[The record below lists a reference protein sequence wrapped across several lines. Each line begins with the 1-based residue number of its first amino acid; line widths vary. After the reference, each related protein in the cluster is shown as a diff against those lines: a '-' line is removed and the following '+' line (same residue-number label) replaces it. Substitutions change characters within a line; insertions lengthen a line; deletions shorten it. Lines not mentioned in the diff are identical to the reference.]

1 MFRNEFSYVVNYK
14 RMIIKNGGIFMKK
27 IFKRNCMKKV
37 VSLML
42 IVALSL
48 SVAESIGSTK
58 VVYAE
63 ESNLATSQPENTDT
77 YVENVEP
84 VKPVITLKRKNKKV
98 TVTIKNWQENTGY
111 QVYVKK
117 RGKYKQIKTIKK
129 NKYSFK
135 FDKRKLCRVK
145 VRAAKKVN
153 GKAVFS
159 DFARKTLDYGL
170 TNADNW
176 SDAYKVMHK
185 YLKNN
190 RQYMGRKGI
199 KNFYLYEDKGVCFIR
214 VRDYDDIGIGNWYWL
229 EYIKKVANHNTKVHQ
244 SYKVKFEMRSE
255 RKICALYGKML
266 IMKNGKIILKVKSGK
281 LVNKKLKIRKR
292 YKIVLKQ
299 LDENSKIDIYN

>member
-1 MFRNEFSYVVNYK
+1 
-14 RMIIKNGGIFMKK
+14 MKK
-27 IFKRNCMKKV
+27 RILKTILV
-37 VSLML
+37 LL
-42 IVALSL
+42 LAI
-48 SVAESIGSTK
+48 STLLDN
-58 VVYAE
+58 VQPIYAVE
-63 ESNLATSQPENTDT
+63 NNQNTSQPENTDI

-145 VRAAKKVN
+145 VRTAKKVN
-153 GKAVFS
+153 GKTVFS
-159 DFARKTLDYGL
+159 DFAKKTLDYGL

-190 RQYMGRKGI
+190 NQYMGRKGI
-199 KNFYLYEDKGVCFIR
+199 KNFYLYGDHNMCFLTVKNNYDTTGVGHP
-214 VRDYDDIGIGNWYWL
+214 YLL
-229 EYIKKVANHNTKVHQ
+229 EYIKKVVNHDPKIRQNYSVRFVMRGDTV
-244 SYKVKFEMRSE
+244 SYGM
-255 RKICALYGKML
+255 YGKML

>member
-1 MFRNEFSYVVNYK
+1 MK
-14 RMIIKNGGIFMKK
+14 RA
-27 IFKRNCMKKV
+27 
-37 VSLML
+37 VSLVL

-145 VRAAKKVN
+145 VRTVKKVD
-153 GKAVFS
+153 GKTVFS
-159 DFARKTLDYGL
+159 DFAKKTLDYGL

-190 RQYMGRKGI
+190 NQYMGRKGI

-214 VRDYDDIGIGNWYWL
+214 VRDYDDI
-229 EYIKKVANHNTKVHQ
+229 
-244 SYKVKFEMRSE
+244 
-255 RKICALYGKML
+255 
-266 IMKNGKIILKVKSGK
+266 
-281 LVNKKLKIRKR
+281 
-292 YKIVLKQ
+292 
-299 LDENSKIDIYN
+299 DIYN

>member
-1 MFRNEFSYVVNYK
+1 
-14 RMIIKNGGIFMKK
+14 MKK
-27 IFKRNCMKKV
+27 RILKTILV
-37 VSLML
+37 LL
-42 IVALSL
+42 LAI
-48 SVAESIGSTK
+48 STLLDN
-58 VVYAE
+58 VQPIYAVE
-63 ESNLATSQPENTDT
+63 NNQNTSQPENTDT
-77 YVENVEP
+77 YAENVEP
-84 VKPVITLKRKNKKV
+84 VKPVITLKRKKKKV

-153 GKAVFS
+153 GKTVFS
-159 DFARKTLDYGL
+159 DFAKKTLDYGL

-190 RQYMGRKGI
+190 NQYMGRKGI
-199 KNFYLYEDKGVCFIR
+199 RCFYLLELKGECFIK
-214 VRDYDDIGIGNWYWL
+214 VRDYDEPGVGNGNLYRL
-229 EYIKKVANHNTKVHQ
+229 MCIRKTVNHNTKVRK
-244 SYKVKFEMRSE
+244 SYNVKFEMRCDYE
-255 RKICALYGKML
+255 VPALYGKML

>member
-1 MFRNEFSYVVNYK
+1 
-14 RMIIKNGGIFMKK
+14 MKK
-27 IFKRNCMKKV
+27 EIFKKNLKV
-37 VSLML
+37 VLALLLTIAILTNSVEL
-42 IVALSL
+42 IN
-48 SVAESIGSTK
+48 
-58 VVYAE
+58 AE

-98 TVTIKNWQENTGY
+98 TVTIKNWQENTRY

-153 GKAVFS
+153 GKTVFS
-159 DFARKTLDYGL
+159 DFAKKTLDYGL

-190 RQYMGRKGI
+190 NQYMGRKGI
-199 KNFYLYEDKGVCFIR
+199 RCFYLLELKGECFIK
-214 VRDYDDIGIGNWYWL
+214 VRDYDEPGIGNGNLYRL
-229 EYIKKVANHNTKVHQ
+229 EYIRKTVNHNTKVHR
-244 SYKVKFEMRSE
+244 SYNVKFEMRCDYE
-255 RKICALYGKML
+255 VFALYGKML
-266 IMKNGKIILKVKSGK
+266 IMKNGKMILKIKSGK
-281 LVNKKLKIRKR
+281 LINKKLKIRKR
-292 YKIVLKQ
+292 YRIVLKE
-299 LDENSKIDIYN
+299 LDENSKLFY

>member
-1 MFRNEFSYVVNYK
+1 
-14 RMIIKNGGIFMKK
+14 MKK
-27 IFKRNCMKKV
+27 RILKTILV
-37 VSLML
+37 LL
-42 IVALSL
+42 LAI
-48 SVAESIGSTK
+48 STLLDN
-58 VVYAE
+58 VQPIYAVE
-63 ESNLATSQPENTDT
+63 NNQNTSQPENTDT
-77 YVENVEP
+77 YAENVEP

-145 VRAAKKVN
+145 VRAAKKVE
-153 GKAVFS
+153 GKTVFS
-159 DFARKTLDYGL
+159 DFAKKTLDYGL

-190 RQYMGRKGI
+190 NQYMGRKGI
-199 KNFYLYEDKGVCFIR
+199 KNFYLYGDHNMCFLTVKNNYDTTGVGHP
-214 VRDYDDIGIGNWYWL
+214 YLL
-229 EYIKKVANHNTKVHQ
+229 EYIKKVVNHDPKIRQ
-244 SYKVKFEMRSE
+244 SYNVRFVMRGDTVSYGM
-255 RKICALYGKML
+255 YGKML

-292 YKIVLKQ
+292 YRIVLKE
-299 LDENSKIDIYN
+299 LDEDGKLFY

>member
-1 MFRNEFSYVVNYK
+1 
-14 RMIIKNGGIFMKK
+14 MKK
-27 IFKRNCMKKV
+27 RILKTILV
-37 VSLML
+37 LL
-42 IVALSL
+42 LAI
-48 SVAESIGSTK
+48 STLLDN
-58 VVYAE
+58 VQPIYAVE
-63 ESNLATSQPENTDT
+63 NNQNTSQPENTDT
-77 YVENVEP
+77 YAENVEP

-145 VRAAKKVN
+145 VRAAKKVE
-153 GKAVFS
+153 GKTVFS
-159 DFARKTLDYGL
+159 DFAKKTLDYGL

-190 RQYMGRKGI
+190 NQYMGRKGI
-199 KNFYLYEDKGVCFIR
+199 KNFYLYGDHNMCFLTVKNNYDTTGVGHP
-214 VRDYDDIGIGNWYWL
+214 YLL
-229 EYIKKVANHNTKVHQ
+229 EYIKKVVNHDPKIRQ
-244 SYKVKFEMRSE
+244 SYNVRFVMRGDTVSYGM
-255 RKICALYGKML
+255 YGKML

-292 YKIVLKQ
+292 YRIVLKE

>member
-1 MFRNEFSYVVNYK
+1 
-14 RMIIKNGGIFMKK
+14 MKK
-27 IFKRNCMKKV
+27 FIKGNCMKRA
-37 VSLML
+37 VSLVL

-63 ESNLATSQPENTDT
+63 ESNLATSQLENTDT
-77 YVENVEP
+77 YAENVEP

-153 GKAVFS
+153 GKTIFS
-159 DFARKTLDYGL
+159 DFAKKTLDYGL

-190 RQYMGRKGI
+190 NQYMGRKGI

>member
-1 MFRNEFSYVVNYK
+1 
-14 RMIIKNGGIFMKK
+14 MKK
-27 IFKRNCMKKV
+27 RILKTILV
-37 VSLML
+37 LL
-42 IVALSL
+42 LAI
-48 SVAESIGSTK
+48 STLLDN
-58 VVYAE
+58 VQPIYAVE
-63 ESNLATSQPENTDT
+63 NNQNTSQPENTGT
-77 YVENVEP
+77 YAENVEP
-84 VKPVITLKRKNKKV
+84 VKPVITLKRNNKKV

-145 VRAAKKVN
+145 VRAAKKVE
-153 GKAVFS
+153 GKTVFS
-159 DFARKTLDYGL
+159 DFAKKTLDYGL

-190 RQYMGRKGI
+190 NQYMGRKGI
-199 KNFYLYEDKGVCFIR
+199 KNFYLYGDHNMCFLTVKNNYDTTGVGHP
-214 VRDYDDIGIGNWYWL
+214 YLL
-229 EYIKKVANHNTKVHQ
+229 EYIKKVVNHDPKIRQNYSVRFVMRGDTV
-244 SYKVKFEMRSE
+244 SYGM
-255 RKICALYGKML
+255 YGKML

>member
-1 MFRNEFSYVVNYK
+1 
-14 RMIIKNGGIFMKK
+14 MKK
-27 IFKRNCMKKV
+27 GILKTILV
-37 VSLML
+37 LL
-42 IVALSL
+42 LTI
-48 SVAESIGSTK
+48 STLLDN
-58 VVYAE
+58 VQPINAVE
-63 ESNLATSQPENTDT
+63 NNQNTSQPENTDT
-77 YVENVEP
+77 YAENVQP

-145 VRAAKKVN
+145 VRAVKKVD
-153 GKAVFS
+153 GKTVFS
-159 DFARKTLDYGL
+159 DFAKKTLDYGL

-190 RQYMGRKGI
+190 NQYMGRKGI
-199 KNFYLYEDKGVCFIR
+199 KNFYLYGDHNMCFLTVKNNYDTTGVGHP
-214 VRDYDDIGIGNWYWL
+214 YLL
-229 EYIKKVANHNTKVHQ
+229 EYIKKVVNHDPKIRQNYSVRFVMRGDTV
-244 SYKVKFEMRSE
+244 SYGM
-255 RKICALYGKML
+255 YGKML
-266 IMKNGKIILKVKSGK
+266 IMRNGKIILKVKSGK

>member
-1 MFRNEFSYVVNYK
+1 
-14 RMIIKNGGIFMKK
+14 MKK
-27 IFKRNCMKKV
+27 GILKTILV
-37 VSLML
+37 LL
-42 IVALSL
+42 LTI
-48 SVAESIGSTK
+48 STLLDN
-58 VVYAE
+58 VQPINAVE
-63 ESNLATSQPENTDT
+63 NNQDIRQPENTDT
-77 YVENVEP
+77 YAENVEP
-84 VKPVITLKRKNKKV
+84 VKPVITLKRNNKKV
-98 TVTIKNWQENTGY
+98 TVTIKNWQENTRY

-117 RGKYKQIKTIKK
+117 RGKYKQIRTIKK

-153 GKAVFS
+153 GKTVFS
-159 DFARKTLDYGL
+159 DFAKKTLDYGL

-190 RQYMGRKGI
+190 NQYMGRKGI
-199 KNFYLYEDKGVCFIR
+199 KNFYLYGDHNMCFLTVKNNYDTTGVGHP
-214 VRDYDDIGIGNWYWL
+214 YLL
-229 EYIKKVANHNTKVHQ
+229 EYIKKVVNHDPKIRQNYSVRFVMRGDTV
-244 SYKVKFEMRSE
+244 SYGM
-255 RKICALYGKML
+255 YGKML

>member
-1 MFRNEFSYVVNYK
+1 
-14 RMIIKNGGIFMKK
+14 MKK
-27 IFKRNCMKKV
+27 RILKTILV
-37 VSLML
+37 LL
-42 IVALSL
+42 LAI
-48 SVAESIGSTK
+48 STLLDN
-58 VVYAE
+58 VQPIYAVE
-63 ESNLATSQPENTDT
+63 NNQNTSQPENTDT
-77 YVENVEP
+77 YAENVEP

-145 VRAAKKVN
+145 VRAAKKVE
-153 GKAVFS
+153 GKTVFS
-159 DFARKTLDYGL
+159 DFAKKTLDYGL

-190 RQYMGRKGI
+190 NQYMGRKGI
-199 KNFYLYEDKGVCFIR
+199 KNFYLYGDHNMCFLTVKNNYDTTGVGHP
-214 VRDYDDIGIGNWYWL
+214 YLL
-229 EYIKKVANHNTKVHQ
+229 EYIKKVVNHDPKIRQNYSVRFVMRGDTV
-244 SYKVKFEMRSE
+244 SYGM
-255 RKICALYGKML
+255 YGKML

>member
-1 MFRNEFSYVVNYK
+1 
-14 RMIIKNGGIFMKK
+14 MKK

-63 ESNLATSQPENTDT
+63 ESNLATSQLENTDT
-77 YVENVEP
+77 YAENVEP

-145 VRAAKKVN
+145 VRAAKKVE
-153 GKAVFS
+153 GKTVFS
-159 DFARKTLDYGL
+159 DFAKKTLDYGL

-190 RQYMGRKGI
+190 NQYMGRKGI

>member
-1 MFRNEFSYVVNYK
+1 
-14 RMIIKNGGIFMKK
+14 MKK
-27 IFKRNCMKKV
+27 RILKTILV
-37 VSLML
+37 LL
-42 IVALSL
+42 LAI
-48 SVAESIGSTK
+48 STLLDN
-58 VVYAE
+58 VQPINAVE
-63 ESNLATSQPENTDT
+63 NNQNTSQPENTDT

-145 VRAAKKVN
+145 VRAAKKVE
-153 GKAVFS
+153 GKTVFS
-159 DFARKTLDYGL
+159 DFAKKTLDYGL

-190 RQYMGRKGI
+190 NQYMGRKGI
-199 KNFYLYEDKGVCFIR
+199 KNFYLYGDHNMCFLTVKNNYDTTGVGHP
-214 VRDYDDIGIGNWYWL
+214 YLL
-229 EYIKKVANHNTKVHQ
+229 EYIKKVVNHDPKIRQ
-244 SYKVKFEMRSE
+244 SYNVRFVMRGDTVSY
-255 RKICALYGKML
+255 RMYGKML
-266 IMKNGKIILKVKSGK
+266 IMKKGEIILKVKSGK

-292 YKIVLKQ
+292 YRIVLKE
-299 LDENSKIDIYN
+299 LDEDSKLLY

>member
-1 MFRNEFSYVVNYK
+1 
-14 RMIIKNGGIFMKK
+14 MKK
-27 IFKRNCMKKV
+27 RILKTILV
-37 VSLML
+37 LL
-42 IVALSL
+42 LAI
-48 SVAESIGSTK
+48 STLLDN
-58 VVYAE
+58 VQPIYAVE
-63 ESNLATSQPENTDT
+63 NNQNTSQPENTDT
-77 YVENVEP
+77 YAENVEP

-153 GKAVFS
+153 GKTVFS
-159 DFARKTLDYGL
+159 DFAKKTLDYGL

-190 RQYMGRKGI
+190 NQYMGRKGI
-199 KNFYLYEDKGVCFIR
+199 KNFYLYGDHNMCFLTVKNNYDTTGVGHP
-214 VRDYDDIGIGNWYWL
+214 YLL
-229 EYIKKVANHNTKVHQ
+229 EYIKKVVNHDPKIRQ
-244 SYKVKFEMRSE
+244 SYNVRFVMRGDTVSYGM
-255 RKICALYGKML
+255 YGKML
-266 IMKNGKIILKVKSGK
+266 IMKKGEIILKVKSGK

-292 YKIVLKQ
+292 YRIVLKE
-299 LDENSKIDIYN
+299 LDEDGKLFY

>member
-1 MFRNEFSYVVNYK
+1 
-14 RMIIKNGGIFMKK
+14 MKK
-27 IFKRNCMKKV
+27 RILKTILV
-37 VSLML
+37 LL
-42 IVALSL
+42 LAI
-48 SVAESIGSTK
+48 STLLDN
-58 VVYAE
+58 VQPIYAVE
-63 ESNLATSQPENTDT
+63 NNQNTSQPENTDT
-77 YVENVEP
+77 YAENVEP

-145 VRAAKKVN
+145 VRTVKKVD
-153 GKAVFS
+153 GKTVFS
-159 DFARKTLDYGL
+159 DFAKKTLDYGL

-190 RQYMGRKGI
+190 NQYMGRKGI
-199 KNFYLYEDKGVCFIR
+199 KNFYLYGDHNMCFLTVKNNYDTTGVGHP
-214 VRDYDDIGIGNWYWL
+214 YLL
-229 EYIKKVANHNTKVHQ
+229 EYIKKVVNHDPKIRQ
-244 SYKVKFEMRSE
+244 SYNVRFVMRGDTVSYGM
-255 RKICALYGKML
+255 YGKML

-281 LVNKKLKIRKR
+281 LANKKLKIRKR

>member
-1 MFRNEFSYVVNYK
+1 
-14 RMIIKNGGIFMKK
+14 MKK
-27 IFKRNCMKKV
+27 RILKTILV
-37 VSLML
+37 LL
-42 IVALSL
+42 LAI
-48 SVAESIGSTK
+48 STLLDN
-58 VVYAE
+58 VQPINAVE
-63 ESNLATSQPENTDT
+63 NNQNTSQPENTDT

-153 GKAVFS
+153 GKTVFS
-159 DFARKTLDYGL
+159 DFAKKTLDYGL

-190 RQYMGRKGI
+190 NQYMGRKGI
-199 KNFYLYEDKGVCFIR
+199 KNFYLYGDHNMCFLTVKNNYDTTGVGHP
-214 VRDYDDIGIGNWYWL
+214 YLL
-229 EYIKKVANHNTKVHQ
+229 EYIKKVVNHDPKIRQ
-244 SYKVKFEMRSE
+244 SYNVRFVMRGDTVSYGM
-255 RKICALYGKML
+255 YGKML
-266 IMKNGKIILKVKSGK
+266 IMKKGEIILKVKSGK

-292 YKIVLKQ
+292 YRIVLKE
-299 LDENSKIDIYN
+299 LDEDGKLFY

>member
-1 MFRNEFSYVVNYK
+1 
-14 RMIIKNGGIFMKK
+14 MKK
-27 IFKRNCMKKV
+27 RILKTILV
-37 VSLML
+37 LL
-42 IVALSL
+42 LAI
-48 SVAESIGSTK
+48 STLLDN
-58 VVYAE
+58 VQPIYAVE
-63 ESNLATSQPENTDT
+63 NNQNTSQPENTDT
-77 YVENVEP
+77 YAENVEP

-153 GKAVFS
+153 GKTVFS
-159 DFARKTLDYGL
+159 DFAKKTLDYGL

-190 RQYMGRKGI
+190 NQYMGRKGI
-199 KNFYLYEDKGVCFIR
+199 KNFYLYGDHNMCFLTVKNNYDTTGVGHP
-214 VRDYDDIGIGNWYWL
+214 YLL
-229 EYIKKVANHNTKVHQ
+229 EYIKKVVNHDPKIRQNYSVRFVMRGDTV
-244 SYKVKFEMRSE
+244 SYGM
-255 RKICALYGKML
+255 YGKML
-266 IMKNGKIILKVKSGK
+266 IMRNGKIILKVKSGK

>member
-1 MFRNEFSYVVNYK
+1 
-14 RMIIKNGGIFMKK
+14 MKK
-27 IFKRNCMKKV
+27 FIKGNCMKRA
-37 VSLML
+37 VSLVL

-63 ESNLATSQPENTDT
+63 ESNLATSQLENTDT
-77 YVENVEP
+77 YAENVEP

-153 GKAVFS
+153 GKTVFS
-159 DFARKTLDYGL
+159 DFAKKTLDYGL

-190 RQYMGRKGI
+190 NQYMGRKGI
-199 KNFYLYEDKGVCFIR
+199 RCFYLLELKGECFIK

-266 IMKNGKIILKVKSGK
+266 IMKNGKIILKIKSGK

-292 YKIVLKQ
+292 YRIVLKE
-299 LDENSKIDIYN
+299 LDEDSKLLY

>member
-1 MFRNEFSYVVNYK
+1 
-14 RMIIKNGGIFMKK
+14 MKK
-27 IFKRNCMKKV
+27 RILKTILV
-37 VSLML
+37 LL
-42 IVALSL
+42 LAI
-48 SVAESIGSTK
+48 STLLDN
-58 VVYAE
+58 VQPIYAVE
-63 ESNLATSQPENTDT
+63 NNQNTSQPENTDT
-77 YVENVEP
+77 YAENVEP

-153 GKAVFS
+153 GKTVFS
-159 DFARKTLDYGL
+159 DFAKKTLDYGL

-190 RQYMGRKGI
+190 SQYMGRKGI
-199 KNFYLYEDKGVCFIR
+199 KNFYLYGDHNMCFLTVKNNYDTTGVGHP
-214 VRDYDDIGIGNWYWL
+214 YLL
-229 EYIKKVANHNTKVHQ
+229 EYIKKAPFRPRTWL
-244 SYKVKFEMRSE
+244 SLRAIRSLRPPCRRAPRRRRWRPSRRSRPSAMRS
-255 RKICALYGKML
+255 
-266 IMKNGKIILKVKSGK
+266 
-281 LVNKKLKIRKR
+281 
-292 YKIVLKQ
+292 
-299 LDENSKIDIYN
+299 

>member
-1 MFRNEFSYVVNYK
+1 
-14 RMIIKNGGIFMKK
+14 MKK
-27 IFKRNCMKKV
+27 RILKTILV
-37 VSLML
+37 LL
-42 IVALSL
+42 LAI
-48 SVAESIGSTK
+48 STLLDN
-58 VVYAE
+58 VQPIYAVE
-63 ESNLATSQPENTDT
+63 NNQNTSQPENTDT
-77 YVENVEP
+77 YAENVEP

-145 VRAAKKVN
+145 VRAAKKVE
-153 GKAVFS
+153 GKTVFS
-159 DFARKTLDYGL
+159 DFAKKTLDYGL

-190 RQYMGRKGI
+190 NQYMGRKGI
-199 KNFYLYEDKGVCFIR
+199 KNFYLYGDHNMCFLTVKNNYDTTGVGHP
-214 VRDYDDIGIGNWYWL
+214 YLL
-229 EYIKKVANHNTKVHQ
+229 EYIKKVVNHDPKIRQ
-244 SYKVKFEMRSE
+244 SYNVRFVMRGDTVSYGM
-255 RKICALYGKML
+255 YGKML
-266 IMKNGKIILKVKSGK
+266 IMKKGEIILKVKSGK

-292 YKIVLKQ
+292 YRIVLKE
-299 LDENSKIDIYN
+299 LDEDSKLLY

>member
-1 MFRNEFSYVVNYK
+1 MK
-14 RMIIKNGGIFMKK
+14 RA
-27 IFKRNCMKKV
+27 
-37 VSLML
+37 VSLVL

-63 ESNLATSQPENTDT
+63 ESNLATSQLENTDT
-77 YVENVEP
+77 YAENVEP

-153 GKAVFS
+153 GKTVFS
-159 DFARKTLDYGL
+159 DFAKKTLDYGL

-190 RQYMGRKGI
+190 NQYMGRKGI

>member
-1 MFRNEFSYVVNYK
+1 
-14 RMIIKNGGIFMKK
+14 MKK
-27 IFKRNCMKKV
+27 RILKTILV
-37 VSLML
+37 LL
-42 IVALSL
+42 LAI
-48 SVAESIGSTK
+48 STLLDN
-58 VVYAE
+58 VQPINAVE
-63 ESNLATSQPENTDT
+63 NNQNTSQPENTDI

-84 VKPVITLKRKNKKV
+84 VKPVITLKRNNKKV
-98 TVTIKNWQENTGY
+98 TVTIKNWQENTRY

-145 VRAAKKVN
+145 VRTVKKVD
-153 GKAVFS
+153 GKTVFS
-159 DFARKTLDYGL
+159 DFAKKTLDYGL

-190 RQYMGRKGI
+190 NQYMGRKGI
-199 KNFYLYEDKGVCFIR
+199 RCFYLLEDKGVCFIR
-214 VRDYDDIGIGNWYWL
+214 VRDYDEPGVGNGNLYRL
-229 EYIKKVANHNTKVHQ
+229 MCIRKTVNHNTKVRK
-244 SYKVKFEMRSE
+244 SYNVKFEMRCDYE
-255 RKICALYGKML
+255 VPALYGKML

>member
-1 MFRNEFSYVVNYK
+1 
-14 RMIIKNGGIFMKK
+14 MKK
-27 IFKRNCMKKV
+27 RILKTILV
-37 VSLML
+37 LL
-42 IVALSL
+42 LAI
-48 SVAESIGSTK
+48 STLLDN
-58 VVYAE
+58 VQPIYAVE
-63 ESNLATSQPENTDT
+63 NNQNTSQPENTDT
-77 YVENVEP
+77 YAENVEP

-153 GKAVFS
+153 GKTVFS
-159 DFARKTLDYGL
+159 DFAKKTLDYGL

-190 RQYMGRKGI
+190 NQYMGRKGI
-199 KNFYLYEDKGVCFIR
+199 KNFYLYGDHNMCFLTVKNNYDTTGVGHP
-214 VRDYDDIGIGNWYWL
+214 YLL
-229 EYIKKVANHNTKVHQ
+229 EYIKKVVNHDPKIRQNYSVRFVMRGDTV
-244 SYKVKFEMRSE
+244 SYGM
-255 RKICALYGKML
+255 YGKML

>member
-1 MFRNEFSYVVNYK
+1 
-14 RMIIKNGGIFMKK
+14 MKK
-27 IFKRNCMKKV
+27 FIKGNCMKRA
-37 VSLML
+37 VSLVL

-63 ESNLATSQPENTDT
+63 ESNLATSQLENTDT
-77 YVENVEP
+77 YAENVEP

-153 GKAVFS
+153 GKTVFS
-159 DFARKTLDYGL
+159 DFAKKTLDYGL

-190 RQYMGRKGI
+190 NQYMGRKGI

-266 IMKNGKIILKVKSGK
+266 IMKNGKIILKIKSGK

-292 YKIVLKQ
+292 YRIVLKE

>member
-1 MFRNEFSYVVNYK
+1 
-14 RMIIKNGGIFMKK
+14 MKK
-27 IFKRNCMKKV
+27 FIKGNCMKMA
-37 VSLML
+37 VSLVL

-63 ESNLATSQPENTDT
+63 ESNLATSQLENTDT

-153 GKAVFS
+153 GKTVFS
-159 DFARKTLDYGL
+159 DFAKKTLDYGL

-190 RQYMGRKGI
+190 NQYMGRKGI
-199 KNFYLYEDKGVCFIR
+199 KNFYLYGDHNMFFLTVKNNYDTTGVGHP
-214 VRDYDDIGIGNWYWL
+214 YLL
-229 EYIKKVANHNTKVHQ
+229 EYMKKVVNHDPKIRQ
-244 SYKVKFEMRSE
+244 SYNVRFVMRGDTVSYGM
-255 RKICALYGKML
+255 YGKML
-266 IMKNGKIILKVKSGK
+266 IMKNGKIILKIKSGK

>member
-1 MFRNEFSYVVNYK
+1 
-14 RMIIKNGGIFMKK
+14 MKK
-27 IFKRNCMKKV
+27 GILKTILV
-37 VSLML
+37 LL
-42 IVALSL
+42 LTI
-48 SVAESIGSTK
+48 STLLDN
-58 VVYAE
+58 VQPIYAVE
-63 ESNLATSQPENTDT
+63 NNQNTSQPENTDT
-77 YVENVEP
+77 YAENVEP

-98 TVTIKNWQENTGY
+98 TVTIKNWQENTRY

-145 VRAAKKVN
+145 VRTVKKVD
-153 GKAVFS
+153 GKTVFS
-159 DFARKTLDYGL
+159 DFAKKTLDYGL

-190 RQYMGRKGI
+190 NQYMGRKGI
-199 KNFYLYEDKGVCFIR
+199 KNFYLYGDHNMCFLTVKNNYDTTGVGHP
-214 VRDYDDIGIGNWYWL
+214 YLL
-229 EYIKKVANHNTKVHQ
+229 EYIKKVVNHDPKIRQNYSVRFVMRGDTV
-244 SYKVKFEMRSE
+244 SYGM
-255 RKICALYGKML
+255 YGKML